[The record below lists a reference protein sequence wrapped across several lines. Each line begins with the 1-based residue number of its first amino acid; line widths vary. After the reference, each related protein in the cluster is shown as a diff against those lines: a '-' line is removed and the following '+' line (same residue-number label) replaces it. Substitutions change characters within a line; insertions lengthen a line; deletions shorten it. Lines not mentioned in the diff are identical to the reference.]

1 MRGFPRT
8 RFNALYFASMPPSLD
23 ATHPFDPAVLESP
36 WEYYRQLRA
45 EAPVYRDP
53 HTGIFHVASYER
65 VLEVVKNHEVFSNR
79 FAPAMG
85 GQAVVDAAEN
95 AELADLAERAYPGV
109 DTMLTADP
117 PEHKRFRGLVNKA
130 FTPRRVN
137 LLEPGIEELANELID
152 GFAGRGEFEVLSE
165 YAVLLPLTVI
175 ADQLGVPRTDLAQF
189 KRWTDGFTAQLSGL
203 ADAEGRVEAAKRILE
218 YQQYF
223 AARLAECRE
232 SPRDDIISDLVRARL
247 EDERP
252 LDVPESLSIIQ
263 QLLVAG
269 NETTA
274 ASIAE
279 GLLLLVQHPDQQQRV
294 REDPA
299 LLPNLVEE
307 VLRLTTPT
315 ANMWRK
321 VKQDTVLGGV
331 EIPKDSMLLVRF
343 ASANRDESVFPDA
356 DRFDVTRANASEHLA
371 FGHGIHFCI
380 GAMLARKEM
389 LVAFRTLLARLDGLR
404 LAPGY
409 DPPRHKPNVLL
420 RGLGELH
427 LAFEVAS

>member
-1 MRGFPRT
+1 
-8 RFNALYFASMPPSLD
+8 MPPTL
-23 ATHPFDPAVLESP
+23 AETHPFDPAVLESP
-36 WEYYRQLRA
+36 WDYYRQLRA
-45 EAPVYRDP
+45 EAPVFRDP
-53 HTGIFHVASYER
+53 HTGIFHVASYDL
-65 VLEVVKNHEVFSNR
+65 VLEVVKNHAVFSNR

-85 GQAVVDAAEN
+85 GQALSDAANSLGDE
-95 AELADLAERAYPGV
+95 ELASLAERAYPGV

-137 LLEPGIEELANELID
+137 ALEPGIEKLAHELVDA
-152 GFAGRGEFEVLSE
+152 FAPKGECEILSE
-165 YAVLLPLTVI
+165 FAVLLPLTVI

-189 KRWTDGFTAQLSGL
+189 KRWTDGFTAQLSGM
-203 ADAEGRVEAAKRILE
+203 ADAEGHVEAIKRILE
-218 YQQYF
+218 FQQYF
-223 AARLAECRE
+223 AARLEEVRE
-232 SPRDDIISDLVRARL
+232 APRDDIISDLVRARL
-247 EDERP
+247 DDERP
-252 LDVPESLSIIQ
+252 LDVAECLSILQ

-279 GLLLLVQHPDQQQRV
+279 GLLLLVENPEQLAKV
-294 REDPA
+294 KADPG
-299 LLPNLVEE
+299 LVPNLVEE

-321 VKQDTVLGGV
+321 TKEDTELAGV
-331 EIPKDSMLLVRF
+331 AIPKDSMVLVRY

-356 DRFDVTRANASEHLA
+356 DRFDVERANASEHLA

-389 LVAFRTLLARLDGLR
+389 NVAFRVLLERLSGLR
-404 LAPGY
+404 LAPGHE
-409 DPPRHKPNVLL
+409 PPRHKPSVLL
-420 RGLGELH
+420 RGLDALH
-427 LAFEVAS
+427 VAFEVKP